1 MWGAET
7 KAVKQIATNKMQAK
21 AATAAT
27 AEINLHAL
35 NCKISR
41 KVNKKFLKDVTY
53 EGSYG
58 TVGPSIHTMNNY
70 RTWVDDMNFDRSK
83 IMYKDM
89 GIRFDR
95 EPIGVKWDAEKAARF
110 ARIDRQ
116 HQQEKDQAYEERK
129 ASLYTHPQR
138 VV

>member
-1 MWGAET
+1 VWGAET
-7 KAVKQIATNKMQAK
+7 KAVKKLATNKIQKK

-27 AEINLHAL
+27 AEINLQSL
-35 NCKISR
+35 NSRIAR

-53 EGSYG
+53 EGAYG
-58 TVGPSIHTMNNY
+58 TIGPSLDTMNNY
-70 RTWVDDMNFDRSK
+70 RTWVDEMNFDRTK

-95 EPIGVKWDAEKAARF
+95 DPIGVKWDAEKAARF
-110 ARIDRQ
+110 ARIDRK

-129 ASLYTHPQR
+129 ASVTHPER
-138 VV
+138 VA